1 MATTTVVLVAATVVS
16 AAVSIYTSSQSSSSA
31 SEARRDQRAMYG
43 QETARLERERVEE
56 TARLEQAK
64 QEEKER
70 QAAEEERLK
79 PWREAQTSAL
89 EKYRQMAENPEL
101 SELTQLRLEEEEK
114 SINKELAAKGMLFS
128 GPAAEL
134 KQKARMR
141 IIAEET
147 ENAKRMLETVMGAT
161 PPGPGLMP
169 GTAQYDA
176 LIASLQP
183 KSLGQMSLGQTGAE
197 ARAQGLYGATSSLIA
212 GATGYYK
219 GQAYEEALKKTQG
232 LFTTQQ
238 PSYPLTGVGYP
249 PTETSASDY
258 YGLI

>member
-1 MATTTVVLVAATVVS
+1 MGIEYFIVAAVVVS
-16 AAVSIYTSSQSSSSA
+16 AATSIYTSEQSGSA
-31 SEARRDQRAMYG
+31 ADKARRQQRAMYG
-43 QETARLERERVEE
+43 EE
-56 TARLEQAK
+56 QARLEQARLD
-64 QEEKER
+64 EIER
-70 QAAEEERLK
+70 QKAEEERLK

-114 SINKELAAKGMLFS
+114 AINKELAAKGMLFS

-147 ENAKRMLETVMGAT
+147 ENAKRMLETVMGAA

-176 LIASLQP
+176 MIASLQP
-183 KSLGQMSLGQTGAE
+183 KSMGATGAE
-197 ARAQGLYGATSSLIA
+197 ARGRGLYEATSSLIS
-212 GATGYYK
+212 GAAGYYK
-219 GQAYEEALKKTQG
+219 GEAYKEALKKTQG
-232 LFTTQQ
+232 LYQTQQ
-238 PSYPLTGVGYP
+238 PITGSYPILTD
-249 PTETSASDY
+249 E
-258 YGLI
+258 YGSPIGSNMFGLM